1 MKKILYL
8 LAAILILGGYPGL
21 CDDLGGLK
29 ILKARLPIYHK
40 KRLQFM
46 IFCAVMTRQAN
57 KIYADDAVID
67 IVKKNVDINDIKYYE
82 NIKPYK
88 LGTVPAEVAEF
99 WKDKTTT
106 LGFITSSKAT
116 ILQES
121 KVASGSENVYFRSPQ
136 LDLNGVGFTANFNT
150 RLIKVLNDVN
160 IVIRMKPPEKSTP
173 ASSKDIVK
181 VKADSMVMDMQKELV
196 TLIGNVKVNEANFD
210 IFCSRLLLDLK
221 KQDDDKKVKKK
232 EKDESDNALDPTG
245 VSQIICLGKV
255 RIIRKISDAELKKN
269 GPQEAFADKAVYNT
283 VRERITLTGK
293 SPSIRRGSDMIS
305 GQKIIIWK
313 NSERLKAYK
322 NCLVEVTDQKAKTPR
337 KTEIESDFID
347 FDYSNDLGLFVGH
360 VRVKNAD
367 FRLHCNKMA
376 IHLQDRNSHK
386 KDIVKSLIASSGKK
400 DLREIV
406 CMGNVIITRNR
417 IDTAGKDERA
427 VAERAVYVLKD
438 NKIILSGKNPL
449 IISGRDSV
457 SGKIMHVWLDQNR
470 LKVLKDSKITLGEK
484 SAEEKT
490 LIKSHSSD
498 LNYGNNE
505 LTFSGKVKISNPKMN
520 LACENMKIYLDESEK
535 TAKKTNVEPDNIS
548 LSGTGSKKDVRKI
561 VCTGSVRA
569 EEPRASVNCERMV
582 VTFKDSV
589 AGAKKS
595 PVGSVGG
602 NSKREIDLIKCYDK
616 VQIASKPE
624 KPELQPTIAT
634 SDKAI
639 LNIPGNVADLIG
651 KVEIEESRFNLTC
664 KKMKIFAKDITR
676 EQAAINE
683 KVNQQ
688 MDDMVPQHIGIGDS
702 KELTRI
708 ICFDNVVMTRKL
720 PNEKQK
726 ATGDKAVY
734 IVSDHNVTL
743 TGKSEKSKPT
753 LQRGPTVMEGKKI
766 ILWTDS
772 EKLEIQE
779 GVLKNF
785 DPSGL

>member
-8 LAAILILGGYPGL
+8 LIAMLILGGHPGI

-67 IVKKNVDINDIKYYE
+67 IVKKDVDINDIKYYE
-82 NIKPYK
+82 NIKLYK
-88 LGTVPAEVAEF
+88 LGAAHSDIIDF
-99 WKDKTTT
+99 WKNKNTT

-136 LDLNGVGFTANFNT
+136 LDLDGVGFTANFDT

-160 IVIRMKPPEKSTP
+160 IIIRMKPPEKSAP
-173 ASSKDIVK
+173 ADKKDIVK
-181 VKADSMVMDMQKELV
+181 VKADSMIMDMQKELV

-221 KQDDDKKVKKK
+221 KQDNGKQLKKKRKTILTTPLIPQGYRRLHVFGKVK
-232 EKDESDNALDPTG
+232 
-245 VSQIICLGKV
+245 
-255 RIIRKISDAELKKN
+255 IIRKISDAELKKN

-293 SPSIRRGSDMIS
+293 NPSIRRGSDMIS
-305 GQKIIIWK
+305 GQKIVIWK

-322 NCLVEVTDQKAKTPR
+322 NCLVEVTDPNAKTPK
-337 KTEIESDFID
+337 KTELTSDFID
-347 FDYSNDLGLFVGH
+347 FDYSNNLGLFVGH

-376 IHLQDRNSHK
+376 IHLQDRNSKK
-386 KDIVKSLIASSGKK
+386 KDIVKTLIASSGKK

-406 CMGNVIITRNR
+406 CMGNVIITRNSLN
-417 IDTAGKDERA
+417 TSGKDERA
-427 VAERAVYVLKD
+427 IAGRAVYVLKD

-470 LKVLKDSKITLGEK
+470 LKVLKDSKITLEK
-484 SAEEKT
+484 EAAKGKT
-490 LIKSHSSD
+490 LIKSNSSD
-498 LNYGNNE
+498 LNYGGNE
-505 LTFSGKVKISNPKMN
+505 LAFSGKVKISDPEMN
-520 LACENMKIYLDESEK
+520 LTCEKMKIYLDEPEK
-535 TAKKTNVEPDNIS
+535 AGKEAAPKPDDIS
-548 LSGTGSKKDVRKI
+548 LSGPGAKKDVRKI

-569 EEPRASVNCERMV
+569 DDPRASVNCERMV
-582 VTFKDSV
+582 VTFKNSV
-589 AGAKKS
+589 PGSKQS
-595 PVGSVGG
+595 PLGGVGG
-602 NSKREIDLIKCYDK
+602 NSKREVDLIKCYDK
-616 VQIASKPE
+616 VQIANKPE
-624 KPELQPTIAT
+624 KPEVKPSIVT
-634 SDKAI
+634 SNKAI

-664 KKMKIFAKDITR
+664 EKMKIFAKEITK
-676 EQAAINE
+676 EQAAINV
-683 KVNQQ
+683 KVNKQ
-688 MDDMVPQHIGIGDS
+688 MDDIVPQHVGIGDTR
-702 KELTRI
+702 ELTKI
-708 ICFDNVVMTRKL
+708 ICLDKVIMTRKL
-720 PNEKQK
+720 PNEVQK

-734 IVSDHNVTL
+734 VVKDHNVTL
-743 TGKSEKSKPT
+743 TCKDEKRKPT

>member
-1 MKKILYL
+1 MKKILYIL
-8 LAAILILGGYPGL
+8 ITILILGGTPGI

-57 KIYADDAVID
+57 KIFADDAVID

-82 NIKPYK
+82 DIKLYK
-88 LGTVPAEVAEF
+88 LGAANSDIIDF
-99 WKDKTTT
+99 WKNKNNT

-121 KVASGSENVYFRSPQ
+121 KVASGSEKVYFRSPQ
-136 LDLNGVGFTANFNT
+136 LDLDGVGFTANFDT

-160 IVIRMKPPEKSTP
+160 IIIRMKPPEKTMSGTK
-173 ASSKDIVK
+173 KDIVK
-181 VKADSMVMDMQKELV
+181 VKADSMIMDMQKELV

-210 IFCSRLLLDLK
+210 IFCSKLLLDLK
-221 KQDDDKKVKKK
+221 KQDDAKQVKKK
-232 EKDESDNALDPTG
+232 EKSDSDNGLDPTG
-245 VSQIICLGKV
+245 VSQIICLGDVK
-255 RIIRKISDAELKKN
+255 IIRKVSEAELKKN

-283 VRERITLTGK
+283 VHERITLTGK
-293 SPSIRRGSDMIS
+293 SPSIRRGTDMIS
-305 GQKIIIWK
+305 GQKIVIWK

-322 NCLVEVTDQKAKTPR
+322 NCLVEVSDPNAKVPR
-337 KTEIESDFID
+337 KTELESDFID
-347 FDYSNDLGLFVGH
+347 FDYSNNLGLFVGH

-367 FRLHCNKMA
+367 FRLNCNKMA
-376 IHLQDRNSHK
+376 IHLQDRDSNK
-386 KDIVKSLIASSGKK
+386 KDIVKTLIASSGKK

-417 IDTAGKDERA
+417 LDASGKDERA
-427 VAERAVYVLKD
+427 LAGRAVYVLKD

-470 LKVLKDSKITLGEK
+470 LKVLKDSKITLEK
-484 SAEEKT
+484 ESAKGKT

-498 LNYGNNE
+498 LNYGGNE
-505 LTFSGKVKISNPKMN
+505 LAFSGKVKITDPQMN
-520 LACENMKIYLDESEK
+520 LNCDNMKIYLDEPEK
-535 TAKKTNVEPDNIS
+535 TKKETDVKPDDIS
-548 LSGTGSKKDVRKI
+548 LAGPGSKKDVRKI

-569 EEPRASVNCERMV
+569 ADPRASVNCERMV

-589 AGAKKS
+589 SGTKQS
-595 PVGSVGG
+595 PLGGIGG
-602 NSKREIDLIKCYDK
+602 NSKREVDLIKCYDK
-616 VQIASKPE
+616 VQIANKPE
-624 KPELQPTIAT
+624 QPDVKPTIAT
-634 SDKAI
+634 ANKAI
-639 LNIPGNVADLIG
+639 LNIPGNVADLVG

-664 KKMKIFAKDITR
+664 EKMKIFAKDITK
-676 EQAAINE
+676 EQAAINQ

-688 MDDMVPQHIGIGDS
+688 MDDMVPQHVGIGDA
-702 KELTRI
+702 KELTKI
-708 ICFDNVVMTRKL
+708 ICLDNVVMKRKL
-720 PNEKQK
+720 PNELQK

-734 IVSDHNVTL
+734 IVKEHNVTM
-743 TGKSEKSKPT
+743 TGKDEEHKPT
-753 LQRGPTVMEGKKI
+753 LQRGPTIMEGKKI

>member
-8 LAAILILGGYPGL
+8 LIAILMLGSIPGI

-57 KIYADDAVID
+57 KIYADNAVID
-67 IVKKNVDINDIKYYE
+67 IVKKDVDINDIKYYE

-88 LGTVPAEVAEF
+88 LGAPYPNILDF
-99 WKDKTTT
+99 WKDKNNT
-106 LGFITSSKAT
+106 LGFITTSKAT

-121 KVASGSENVYFRSPQ
+121 KVASGGENVYFRSPQ
-136 LDLNGVGFTANFNT
+136 LDLNGVGFTANFDT

-160 IVIRMKPPEKSTP
+160 IIIRMKPPQKDAPSDK
-173 ASSKDIVK
+173 KDIVR

-196 TLIGNVKVNEANFD
+196 TLIGNVKVNESSFD
-210 IFCSRLLLDLK
+210 IFCSKLLLDLK
-221 KQDDDKKVKKK
+221 KQDNDKQVNKKGKDDS
-232 EKDESDNALDPTG
+232 ENALDPTG
-245 VSQIICLGKV
+245 VSQITCLGKV
-255 RIIRKISDAELKKN
+255 KIIRKISDAERKKN
-269 GPQEAFADKAVYNT
+269 GAQEAFADKAVYNT
-283 VRERITLTGK
+283 IHERITLTGK
-293 SPSIRRGSDMIS
+293 SPSIRRGRDLIS
-305 GQKIIIWK
+305 GQKIVIWK

-322 NCLVEVTDQKAKTPR
+322 NCLVEVTDPNAKTPR
-337 KTEIESDFID
+337 KTEVESDFID
-347 FDYSNDLGLFVGH
+347 FDYTNNLGLFVGH

-376 IHLQDRNSHK
+376 IHLQDRNSQK
-386 KDIVKSLIASSGKK
+386 KDIVKTLIASSGKK

-417 IDTAGKDERA
+417 LNASGKDERA
-427 VAERAVYVLKD
+427 IAGRAVYVLKD

-449 IISGRDSV
+449 IISGRDSI
-457 SGKIMHVWLDQNR
+457 SGKIMHVWLDQDR
-470 LKVLKDSKITLGEK
+470 LKVLKDSKITLEK
-484 SAEEKT
+484 ESAKGKT

-498 LNYGNNE
+498 LNYGSNE
-505 LTFSGKVKISNPKMN
+505 LAFSGKVKISDPQMN
-520 LACENMKIYLDESEK
+520 LACDNMKIYLDEPAK
-535 TAKKTNVEPDNIS
+535 TVKKTDTKPDDVS
-548 LSGTGSKKDVRKI
+548 LSGPGAKKDVRKI

-569 EEPRASVNCERMV
+569 DDPRASVNCERMV
-582 VTFKDSV
+582 VTFKDS
-589 AGAKKS
+589 ASSAQKS
-595 PVGSVGG
+595 PLGGIGG
-602 NSKREIDLIKCYDK
+602 NSKREVDLIKCYDK
-616 VQIASKPE
+616 VQLANKPE
-624 KPELQPTIAT
+624 EPEVKPTIVT
-634 SDKAI
+634 SNKAV
-639 LNIPGNVADLIG
+639 LNIPNNVADLIG

-664 KKMKIFAKDITR
+664 EKMKIFAQDITK
-676 EQAAINE
+676 EQAAINK
-683 KVNQQ
+683 KVNKQ
-688 MDDMVPQHIGIGDS
+688 MDDIVPQHVSIGDT
-702 KELTRI
+702 KELTKI
-708 ICFDNVVMTRKL
+708 ICLDKVVMTRKL
-720 PNEKQK
+720 PNELQK

-734 IVSDHNVTL
+734 IVKDHNVTL
-743 TGKSEKSKPT
+743 TANDEKRKPT